1 MEKTKKE
8 IEAILQ
14 KDEVMVFEE
23 YKRIPTFEEKASAL
37 RKESEDIS
45 GENLTLNSEILQQ

>member
-45 GENLTLNSEILQQ
+45 GENLTLNS